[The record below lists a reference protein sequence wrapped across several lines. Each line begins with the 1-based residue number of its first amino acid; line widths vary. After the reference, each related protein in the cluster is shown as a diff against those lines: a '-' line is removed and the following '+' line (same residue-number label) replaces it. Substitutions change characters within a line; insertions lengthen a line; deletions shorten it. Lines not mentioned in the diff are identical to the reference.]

1 MKKTL
6 FSLASAFAAV
16 AVLFAACN
24 KVDQPQDEQQK
35 PDDKPGQEEVYA
47 EVPFNAITLTAGA
60 ETVEGTIGGKSFSNN
75 NRAVVTTVGIVE
87 K

>member
-24 KVDQPQDEQQK
+24 KVDQPDDQK
-35 PDDKPGQEEVYA
+35 NPDDKPGQEEVYA